1 MKSKSRKKQS
11 CMYNECCLPENNN
24 VYLIQLVYA
33 IITAIILG
41 ANEHNFTL
49 TSILLYIAPF
59 LIDLTQN
66 SIKSKA
72 YGFIKGV
79 LMVDDILL
87 LIFAISGIFLVD
99 EGEKYFT
106 IKETAMLFRGF
117 CISKQNI
124 FFMCFANILVPL
136 LLYKAVPC
144 KKTLQTLEQCQNQIK
159 AGSSNNLPKKEV
171 SV

>member
-72 YGFIKGV
+72 YGFIKSV

-99 EGEKYFT
+99 ECEKYFT
-106 IKETAMLFRGF
+106 IKETAMLFRGV

-124 FFMCFANILVPL
+124 FFMCFANISVPL

-144 KKTLQTLEQCQNQIK
+144 KKTLQTLEQCEKQIK
-159 AGSSNNLPKKEV
+159 AGNSNNLSKKEV

>member
-1 MKSKSRKKQS
+1 MKGKSRKKQS

-72 YGFIKGV
+72 YGFIKSV

-106 IKETAMLFRGF
+106 IKECKR
-117 CISKQNI
+117 CIGWWRK
-124 FFMCFANILVPL
+124 
-136 LLYKAVPC
+136 Y
-144 KKTLQTLEQCQNQIK
+144 ER
-159 AGSSNNLPKKEV
+159 
-171 SV
+171 

>member
-1 MKSKSRKKQS
+1 MKGKSRKKQS
-11 CMYNECCLPENNN
+11 CIYDECCLPENNN

-33 IITAIILG
+33 IITTVILG

-59 LIDLTQN
+59 LIDLTQVN
-66 SIKSKA
+66 IKSKA
-72 YGFIKGV
+72 YDFAKRV

-87 LIFAISGIFLVD
+87 LIFAISGIFFID
-99 EGEKYFT
+99 EREKYFS
-106 IKETAMLFRGF
+106 IKETAMFFHGF
-117 CISKQNI
+117 GISKQNI
-124 FFMCFANILVPL
+124 FLLCIANISVPL

-144 KKTLQTLEQCQNQIK
+144 KKTLQMIEQCENQIK
-159 AGSSNNLPKKEV
+159 IKGSNELSKKEV

>member
-24 VYLIQLVYA
+24 VYLVQLVYA
-33 IITAIILG
+33 LITAMVLG

-59 LIDLTQN
+59 LIDL
-66 SIKSKA
+66 KS
-72 YGFIKGV
+72 V

-106 IKETAMLFRGF
+106 IKESAMLFRGF
-117 CISKQNI
+117 NISKQHI
-124 FFMCFANILVPL
+124 FFMCFINILVPL

-144 KKTLQTLEQCQNQIK
+144 KKTLQTLEQYENQIR
-159 AGSSNNLPKKEV
+159 AVNSNNLPKKEA